1 MPVKKEEAA
10 WVDGK
15 MMGKGWKRALIEKR
29 LELDLILVYSGMI
42 LDGLGMFWL

>member
-15 MMGKGWKRALIEKR
+15 MMGKGWKRMEKGA
-29 LELDLILVYSGMI
+29 Y
-42 LDGLGMFWL
+42 